1 MMAARAEYYSW
12 QAEFYETAQHTM
24 QALMN
29 GRIGVKK
36 DEYWESGNDL
46 TAAEAPIT
54 ELEALK
60 VKSDVG

>member
-1 MMAARAEYYSW
+1 M
-12 QAEFYETAQHTM
+12 QAEIYTTAVTAQHTM
-24 QALMN
+24 QELMH

>member
-1 MMAARAEYYSW
+1 
-12 QAEFYETAQHTM
+12 M